1 MCTACTSSLSLSLSL
16 QITAPADP
24 YPLKPCSRVGEMDT
38 VSLWADGP
46 CVGVVM
52 CEVWSCDRMQ
62 DMAEVGMEED
72 VKTLAVAD
80 VAKQVST
87 HTI

>member
-1 MCTACTSSLSLSLSL
+1 
-16 QITAPADP
+16 
-24 YPLKPCSRVGEMDT
+24 MDT
-38 VSLWADGP
+38 VSPQAVRP
-46 CVGVVM
+46 YVGVVM
-52 CEVWSCDRMQ
+52 CEVWSCDHMQ

-72 VKTLAVAD
+72 VKILAVAD

>member
-1 MCTACTSSLSLSLSL
+1 
-16 QITAPADP
+16 
-24 YPLKPCSRVGEMDT
+24 MDT
-38 VSLWADGP
+38 VSPQAVGP

-72 VKTLAVAD
+72 VKILAVAD